1 MVCVLQVNQI
11 RFSLLKS
18 HPPKLMIEADGLVGT
33 PGWTDL
39 KLVPLEKKL
48 SADGILDL
56 NFVGTPP
63 KDIVPQVISP
73 VTAHIIVE
81 DEIDNII
88 GVLVHART
96 NKLLRLIDQDN
107 GAQNAAQEQQ
117 AQYAQQVQF
126 DPGSFGKSPDFT
138 TFAIGEGIG
147 DHLPPIKT
155 LALGEE
161 GKSPFTGEEGK
172 SPFKGEEGKSPF
184 TGEEGKSPF
193 KGEEGKS
200 PFTGEEGTTL
210 RLGEEGK
217 TPFSGEEGTT
227 LRFGEEGNTHF
238 FGEGGKSPVFGEETD
253 ALGGESGPVGLETDI
268 GLEDGRSDFGENS
281 VVGEDFQD
289 VFSDRIRSPFNRR

>member
-161 GKSPFTGEEGK
+161 GKSPFTGEEG
-172 SPFKGEEGKSPF
+172 
-184 TGEEGKSPF
+184 
-193 KGEEGKS
+193 
-200 PFTGEEGTTL
+200 TTL
-210 RLGEEGK
+210 SLGEEGK